1 MWRLTILTLF
11 VCSFFSSVAQK
22 TPKKPA
28 NKVTAAKGFK
38 PPKLTTTLGIYK
50 DSATIFVEEGLQLI
64 ATPLKITDDKG
75 GKYTIS
81 SYQFMYK
88 KIGVAVEEN
97 EDGPTDKTKPT
108 TSISADLF
116 RATPLTKIWINTIQ
130 EQLKKG
136 EEFYFF
142 DVIVK
147 DEQGRLMFAPTL
159 KLKMK

>member
-1 MWRLTILTLF
+1 MWRLTLLTFF
-11 VCSFFSSVAQK
+11 VCSIFTAVAQPPK
-22 TPKKPA
+22 KTTPKA
-28 NKVTAAKGFK
+28 TAVKGFK

-81 SYQFMYK
+81 SYQFLYK
-88 KIGVAVEEN
+88 KIGVAEEEN
-97 EDGPTDKTKPT
+97 EDGPTGKTRPV

-116 RATPLTKIWINTIQ
+116 KATPLTKIWVTTIQ

-136 EEFYFF
+136 EEFFFF